1 MQGEIAKCRMQNLT
15 VIENELVPVYET
27 STGEEVVYGSE
38 HHEVFG
44 VRTPYKDWSSRRLS
58 DVDAIEN
65 EDFKA
70 AQICAPSGQTKK
82 DHIIK
87 LDTPKEIMR
96 HLAFCKRLM
105 RNA

>member
-1 MQGEIAKCRMQNLT
+1 MQNLT
-15 VIENELVPVYET
+15 VIENELVPIYE
-27 STGEEVVYGSE
+27 
-38 HHEVFG
+38 
-44 VRTPYKDWSSRRLS
+44 LS

-96 HLAFCKRLM
+96 LLVFRKRLM